1 MRSLRI
7 LFFFFSSRRRHTRF
21 DCDWS
26 SDVCS
31 SDLKAARDFRLGLE
45 SLIAQGKADGTV
57 KPGAAE
63 VWAAVWLSI
72 VSLAV
77 DRVSAKEWP
86 ETHAG
91 VTLALDGAWDA
102 IAETRRLGA

>member
-1 MRSLRI
+1 
-7 LFFFFSSRRRHTRF
+7 
-21 DCDWS
+21 
-26 SDVCS
+26 
-31 SDLKAARDFRLGLE
+31 
-45 SLIAQGKADGTV
+45 V

-63 VWAAVWLSI
+63 VWAAVWLSV

-86 ETHAG
+86 ETHAA